1 MKKTIDEKQFNVL
14 VSEFVAPI
22 AKWQK
27 KKPAKR
33 SAMLLCCDHE
43 VSEYAVDL
51 MGNKRAKYPL
61 STCLGG
67 LGNAMI
73 AQPEL
78 LCWVKAHVRYAERE
92 LKRKSMDSHV
102 HELNELHCYGKS
114 NS

>member
-14 VSEFVAPI
+14 VSEFAAPI

-51 MGNKRAKYPL
+51 MGNKRAKYPMA
-61 STCLGG
+61 SCLNG
-67 LGNAMI
+67 LGDAMI

-78 LCWVKAHVRYAERE
+78 LSWIKALVRYAERE
-92 LKRKSMDSHV
+92 LKRKNKQANNQEDGQGDS
-102 HELNELHCYGKS
+102 
-114 NS
+114 

>member
-14 VSEFVAPI
+14 VSEFAAPI

-43 VSEYAVDL
+43 VGHYAIDL
-51 MGNKRAKYPL
+51 YGNKRAKYPIA
-61 STCLGG
+61 SCLNG
-67 LGNAMI
+67 LGDAMI

-78 LCWVKAHVRYAERE
+78 LSWIKALVRYAERE
-92 LKRKSMDSHV
+92 LKRKNKQAKNQAD
-102 HELNELHCYGKS
+102 GKG